1 MTTLDARVPLLRSR
15 IADANRMLKDTEVE
29 MGQAVSQLTPVPTGD
44 KRMSSVELDQAFRR
58 LKGARALVVGLEAM
72 LATALATPRA

>member
-15 IADANRMLKDTEVE
+15 IADANRMLKDTELE
-29 MGQAVSQLTPVPTGD
+29 MGDAVSQLAPAPTGD
-44 KRMSSVELDQAFRR
+44 KRMSSVQLDQAFRR
-58 LKGARALVVGLEAM
+58 LKGARALVADLEAM